1 MIHEYYKELQNNQNI
16 RENLSLLRSECK
28 DPQARETLL
37 SLVGDGALLTGLLE
51 SDEPKVRINAAL
63 LLGSLG
69 LLQTAGSL
77 FHAYERE
84 QTLFV
89 RSAYLTALS
98 GMEVSPY
105 LEALKEHRDALLARE
120 IPENEKKHV
129 NEELRELERIITAA
143 EGITRHTFVGFT
155 EPQDFLLAT
164 NREQRGVTLEEVKAV
179 SASVRRSE
187 KLHPLGVLV
196 HAKDVRPFASIR
208 TYRELLFPVRT
219 AQPVP
224 EDAVGA
230 AEAVWDSNLRELLT
244 QAHRETTPF
253 YFRLEIKSH
262 MPLDKK
268 STFARRFSA
277 ELERLSG
284 RMLVNAPSDY
294 EIELRLL
301 EKRDGGYACFLK
313 LLSIAPRRFAYR
325 KNAVAASIHP
335 ATAAMLVAL
344 AEPYLKENAQI
355 LDPFCGVGTMLIER
369 DIRVP
374 AREKYGIDIFGEAIR
389 GARENASYAGEKI
402 NFINRDYFD
411 FTHAYLFDEIIT
423 NMPVRGRKSKEETD
437 AFYGRFFEKS
447 AGLLKADGI
456 LVLYSNEQ
464 GFIRKQLRIRND
476 YRLLAEQC
484 IREKDQFYLFVIQYK
499 G

>member
-51 SDEPKVRINAAL
+51 SDEPKVRKNAAL

-224 EDAVGA
+224 EDAVGGLGFQSA
-230 AEAVWDSNLRELLT
+230 GTPYTGAPGDDAVLFQTGNKEP
-244 QAHRETTPF
+244 H
-253 YFRLEIKSH
+253 
-262 MPLDKK
+262 
-268 STFARRFSA
+268 
-277 ELERLSG
+277 
-284 RMLVNAPSDY
+284 
-294 EIELRLL
+294 
-301 EKRDGGYACFLK
+301 
-313 LLSIAPRRFAYR
+313 
-325 KNAVAASIHP
+325 AVRQ
-335 ATAAMLVAL
+335 
-344 AEPYLKENAQI
+344 KEHVCQTV
-355 LDPFCGVGTMLIER
+355 F
-369 DIRVP
+369 
-374 AREKYGIDIFGEAIR
+374 R
-389 GARENASYAGEKI
+389 GAGAAVRQNACEC
-402 NFINRDYFD
+402 
-411 FTHAYLFDEIIT
+411 T
-423 NMPVRGRKSKEETD
+423 V
-437 AFYGRFFEKS
+437 
-447 AGLLKADGI
+447 GL
-456 LVLYSNEQ
+456 
-464 GFIRKQLRIRND
+464 
-476 YRLLAEQC
+476 
-484 IREKDQFYLFVIQYK
+484 
-499 G
+499 

>member
-1 MIHEYYKELQNNQNI
+1 M
-16 RENLSLLRSECK
+16 
-28 DPQARETLL
+28 
-37 SLVGDGALLTGLLE
+37 
-51 SDEPKVRINAAL
+51 
-63 LLGSLG
+63 
-69 LLQTAGSL
+69 
-77 FHAYERE
+77 
-84 QTLFV
+84 
-89 RSAYLTALS
+89 
-98 GMEVSPY
+98 
-105 LEALKEHRDALLARE
+105 
-120 IPENEKKHV
+120 

-224 EDAVGA
+224 EDALGA

-313 LLSIAPRRFAYR
+313 LLSIAHGRFAYR
-325 KNAVAASIHP
+325 K
-335 ATAAMLVAL
+335 MRWQL
-344 AEPYLKENAQI
+344 
-355 LDPFCGVGTMLIER
+355 R
-369 DIRVP
+369 
-374 AREKYGIDIFGEAIR
+374 
-389 GARENASYAGEKI
+389 
-402 NFINRDYFD
+402 
-411 FTHAYLFDEIIT
+411 
-423 NMPVRGRKSKEETD
+423 
-437 AFYGRFFEKS
+437 
-447 AGLLKADGI
+447 
-456 LVLYSNEQ
+456 
-464 GFIRKQLRIRND
+464 FIRRRRQ
-476 YRLLAEQC
+476 
-484 IREKDQFYLFVIQYK
+484 
-499 G
+499 

>member
-1 MIHEYYKELQNNQNI
+1 M
-16 RENLSLLRSECK
+16 
-28 DPQARETLL
+28 
-37 SLVGDGALLTGLLE
+37 
-51 SDEPKVRINAAL
+51 
-63 LLGSLG
+63 
-69 LLQTAGSL
+69 
-77 FHAYERE
+77 
-84 QTLFV
+84 
-89 RSAYLTALS
+89 
-98 GMEVSPY
+98 
-105 LEALKEHRDALLARE
+105 
-120 IPENEKKHV
+120 
-129 NEELRELERIITAA
+129 
-143 EGITRHTFVGFT
+143 
-155 EPQDFLLAT
+155 DFLLAT

-224 EDAVGA
+224 EDALGA

-313 LLSIAPRRFAYR
+313 LLTIAHGRFAYR

-335 ATAAMLVAL
+335 ATAAMIVAAGRAVFKRKRADSRSVL
-344 AEPYLKENAQI
+344 RCRHDVNRAGYPC
-355 LDPFCGVGTMLIER
+355 PGTG
-369 DIRVP
+369 
-374 AREKYGIDIFGEAIR
+374 K
-389 GARENASYAGEKI
+389 
-402 NFINRDYFD
+402 
-411 FTHAYLFDEIIT
+411 
-423 NMPVRGRKSKEETD
+423 
-437 AFYGRFFEKS
+437 
-447 AGLLKADGI
+447 
-456 LVLYSNEQ
+456 
-464 GFIRKQLRIRND
+464 IRN
-476 YRLLAEQC
+476 
-484 IREKDQFYLFVIQYK
+484 
-499 G
+499 

>member
-51 SDEPKVRINAAL
+51 SDEPKVRKNAAL

-224 EDAVGA
+224 EDALGA

-284 RMLVNAPSDY
+284 EFTESDFVK
-294 EIELRLL
+294 ETVGVGNVCERAAVRACMEKAESGRLL
-301 EKRDGGYACFLK
+301 FPKQAKSGVT
-313 LLSIAPRRFAYR
+313 
-325 KNAVAASIHP
+325 VAAAWFP
-335 ATAAMLVAL
+335 
-344 AEPYLKENAQI
+344 PK
-355 LDPFCGVGTMLIER
+355 
-369 DIRVP
+369 IRF
-374 AREKYGIDIFGEAIR
+374 DGE
-389 GARENASYAGEKI
+389 ES
-402 NFINRDYFD
+402 F
-411 FTHAYLFDEIIT
+411 
-423 NMPVRGRKSKEETD
+423 
-437 AFYGRFFEKS
+437 
-447 AGLLKADGI
+447 
-456 LVLYSNEQ
+456 
-464 GFIRKQLRIRND
+464 
-476 YRLLAEQC
+476 
-484 IREKDQFYLFVIQYK
+484 
-499 G
+499 

>member
-51 SDEPKVRINAAL
+51 SDEPKVRKNAAL

-294 EIELRLL
+294 EIELRELL
-301 EKRDGGYACFLK
+301 TQAHRELPEASFDCAGTFCLPQKCGGSFDSSGDCSNACGAGRAVFKRKRADSRSVLRCRHDVDRAGYPC
-313 LLSIAPRRFAYR
+313 P
-325 KNAVAASIHP
+325 
-335 ATAAMLVAL
+335 
-344 AEPYLKENAQI
+344 
-355 LDPFCGVGTMLIER
+355 C
-369 DIRVP
+369 
-374 AREKYGIDIFGEAIR
+374 
-389 GARENASYAGEKI
+389 AGK
-402 NFINRDYFD
+402 
-411 FTHAYLFDEIIT
+411 
-423 NMPVRGRKSKEETD
+423 
-437 AFYGRFFEKS
+437 
-447 AGLLKADGI
+447 
-456 LVLYSNEQ
+456 
-464 GFIRKQLRIRND
+464 IRN
-476 YRLLAEQC
+476 
-484 IREKDQFYLFVIQYK
+484 
-499 G
+499 

>member
-51 SDEPKVRINAAL
+51 SDEPKVRKNAAL

-208 TYRELLFPVRT
+208 ILPRVIVSGMRT
-219 AQPVP
+219 AAAGAGRCLRSRGGGLGFQSAGTPYTGAP
-224 EDAVGA
+224 GDDAVLFQTGNKEPHAVRQKEHVCQTVFRGAGA
-230 AEAVWDSNLRELLT
+230 AVR
-244 QAHRETTPF
+244 Q
-253 YFRLEIKSH
+253 
-262 MPLDKK
+262 
-268 STFARRFSA
+268 
-277 ELERLSG
+277 
-284 RMLVNAPSDY
+284 NAC
-294 EIELRLL
+294 E
-301 EKRDGGYACFLK
+301 C
-313 LLSIAPRRFAYR
+313 
-325 KNAVAASIHP
+325 
-335 ATAAMLVAL
+335 T
-344 AEPYLKENAQI
+344 
-355 LDPFCGVGTMLIER
+355 VGL
-369 DIRVP
+369 
-374 AREKYGIDIFGEAIR
+374 
-389 GARENASYAGEKI
+389 
-402 NFINRDYFD
+402 
-411 FTHAYLFDEIIT
+411 
-423 NMPVRGRKSKEETD
+423 
-437 AFYGRFFEKS
+437 
-447 AGLLKADGI
+447 
-456 LVLYSNEQ
+456 
-464 GFIRKQLRIRND
+464 
-476 YRLLAEQC
+476 
-484 IREKDQFYLFVIQYK
+484 
-499 G
+499 

>member
-1 MIHEYYKELQNNQNI
+1 
-16 RENLSLLRSECK
+16 
-28 DPQARETLL
+28 
-37 SLVGDGALLTGLLE
+37 
-51 SDEPKVRINAAL
+51 
-63 LLGSLG
+63 
-69 LLQTAGSL
+69 
-77 FHAYERE
+77 
-84 QTLFV
+84 
-89 RSAYLTALS
+89 
-98 GMEVSPY
+98 MEVSPY

-224 EDAVGA
+224 EDALGA

-313 LLSIAPRRFAYR
+313 LLTIAHGRFAYR

-335 ATAAMLVAL
+335 ATAAMIVAL

-389 GARENASYAGEKI
+389 GARENASYAG
-402 NFINRDYFD
+402 
-411 FTHAYLFDEIIT
+411 
-423 NMPVRGRKSKEETD
+423 RKSILSTVIILILHMHIYLTRSSPICLSGEESQRKRRTLFTAD
-437 AFYGRFFEKS
+437 F
-447 AGLLKADGI
+447 LKNQPD
-456 LVLYSNEQ
+456 
-464 GFIRKQLRIRND
+464 F
-476 YRLLAEQC
+476 
-484 IREKDQFYLFVIQYK
+484 
-499 G
+499 

>member
-51 SDEPKVRINAAL
+51 SDEPKVRKNAAL

-164 NREQRGVTLEEVKAV
+164 NREQRSVPLEEVKAV

-224 EDAVGA
+224 
-230 AEAVWDSNLRELLT
+230 
-244 QAHRETTPF
+244 
-253 YFRLEIKSH
+253 
-262 MPLDKK
+262 
-268 STFARRFSA
+268 
-277 ELERLSG
+277 
-284 RMLVNAPSDY
+284 
-294 EIELRLL
+294 
-301 EKRDGGYACFLK
+301 
-313 LLSIAPRRFAYR
+313 
-325 KNAVAASIHP
+325 
-335 ATAAMLVAL
+335 
-344 AEPYLKENAQI
+344 
-355 LDPFCGVGTMLIER
+355 
-369 DIRVP
+369 
-374 AREKYGIDIFGEAIR
+374 
-389 GARENASYAGEKI
+389 
-402 NFINRDYFD
+402 
-411 FTHAYLFDEIIT
+411 
-423 NMPVRGRKSKEETD
+423 
-437 AFYGRFFEKS
+437 
-447 AGLLKADGI
+447 
-456 LVLYSNEQ
+456 
-464 GFIRKQLRIRND
+464 
-476 YRLLAEQC
+476 
-484 IREKDQFYLFVIQYK
+484 
-499 G
+499 

>member
-51 SDEPKVRINAAL
+51 SDEPKVRKNAAL

-164 NREQRGVTLEEVKAV
+164 NREQRSVTLEEVKAV

-224 EDAVGA
+224 EDALGA

-253 YFRLEIKSH
+253 YFRLEIK
-262 MPLDKK
+262 
-268 STFARRFSA
+268 
-277 ELERLSG
+277 
-284 RMLVNAPSDY
+284 
-294 EIELRLL
+294 
-301 EKRDGGYACFLK
+301 
-313 LLSIAPRRFAYR
+313 
-325 KNAVAASIHP
+325 
-335 ATAAMLVAL
+335 
-344 AEPYLKENAQI
+344 EPYAVRQKEHVCQTV
-355 LDPFCGVGTMLIER
+355 F
-369 DIRVP
+369 
-374 AREKYGIDIFGEAIR
+374 R
-389 GARENASYAGEKI
+389 GAGATVRQDAWYAPP
-402 NFINRDYFD
+402 
-411 FTHAYLFDEIIT
+411 L
-423 NMPVRGRKSKEETD
+423 
-437 AFYGRFFEKS
+437 
-447 AGLLKADGI
+447 
-456 LVLYSNEQ
+456 
-464 GFIRKQLRIRND
+464 
-476 YRLLAEQC
+476 
-484 IREKDQFYLFVIQYK
+484 
-499 G
+499 